1 MPKPAQLSLSH
12 VEVGSVQPCPCDISS
27 SVLLWWSHVCLRV
40 TRHSNG
46 GSERAAHAQLLQ
58 QPLRQAP
65 RLAAK
70 EHDGKRKGLVHSLG
84 EASRARAPQAR
95 ASPARAPGA
104 PGWRHAGGNI
114 AIDATC
120 SCPWRPVRWRSQR
133 PPHSLAPP
141 PPSAA
146 SAALRLGRHPRA
158 MNPPPPAAQL
168 RPTPCSS
175 DAWRIAPGRP
185 LACFFAV
192 TCDYSSEALH
202 APRDTGCSVVHDVVE
217 WLRSLSPHGP
227 TEVRFPHWILARCVL
242 IAFIAS
248 WAE

>member
-1 MPKPAQLSLSH
+1 M
-12 VEVGSVQPCPCDISS
+12 
-27 SVLLWWSHVCLRV
+27 
-40 TRHSNG
+40 
-46 GSERAAHAQLLQ
+46 
-58 QPLRQAP
+58 
-65 RLAAK
+65 
-70 EHDGKRKGLVHSLG
+70 
-84 EASRARAPQAR
+84 EARRR
-95 ASPARAPGA
+95 C
-104 PGWRHAGGNI
+104 NI
-114 AIDATC
+114 VIDATC

-133 PPHSLAPP
+133 PPLPHSLAPP

-192 TCDYSSEALH
+192 TCDSSEALH

-217 WLRSLSPHGP
+217 WLRSLSPRPNRGPLPALDIGPMRFNSVYSVMGRVTTGGRPPRRRARGGKHAAPRHDCPGRPRPGRGGAPDTRHRCSDTGARRPEDTLSVPGQTPPVCDGFEDPVFAHGCIKR
-227 TEVRFPHWILARCVL
+227 TSLFDTH
-242 IAFIAS
+242 
-248 WAE
+248 